1 MGQSYYK
8 IPLRFD
14 SVFENTDENMETCSE
29 KESINQYLE
38 LLIMTC
44 PGEHKFDKEF
54 GSHIWDMDFERVV
67 SRNRWEGEFCRYM
80 QQAVTRYEC
89 RITDVE
95 ISATIHDV
103 VREDSVSQS
112 VSVKK
117 KAVVKIIC
125 QLVSTGEKC
134 LFYYTLYL
142 GPLSSE

>member
-1 MGQSYYK
+1 MKQLYYK
-8 IPLRFD
+8 LPLKFD
-14 SVFENTDENMETCSE
+14 SVVENTDENMETCSE

-44 PGEHKFDKEF
+44 PGEHKFDKAF

-67 SRNRWEGEFCRYM
+67 SRSRWEDEFCRYM
-80 QQAVTRYEC
+80 QEAVVNYEH

-95 ISATIHDV
+95 ISASIQDV
-103 VREDSVSQS
+103 VREDTVFQS

-125 QLVSTGEKC
+125 QLLSTGEKC